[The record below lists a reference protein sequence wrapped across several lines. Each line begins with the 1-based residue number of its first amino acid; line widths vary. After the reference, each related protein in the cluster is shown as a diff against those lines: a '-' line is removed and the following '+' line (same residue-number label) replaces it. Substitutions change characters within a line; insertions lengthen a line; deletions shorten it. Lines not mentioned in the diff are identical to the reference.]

1 MARRDRWYP
10 LVLLVLLAGS
20 AWTAA
25 SAVPAAEVTAGRI
38 PSPRAGFLAPDF
50 HVGTLQGEVL
60 TLSDLRGGPVILN
73 FWATWC
79 PPCRAEMPALERVHR
94 QHKAAGLA
102 IVAVNATSQD
112 SVSAATGFLEA
123 LGLTFPVGMD
133 PTGEVQR
140 LYQVRALPTTFF
152 VDRRGEIREVVIGGP
167 LAEAHLQAMVTELMA
182 ELP

>member
-1 MARRDRWYP
+1 MARRDRWY
-10 LVLLVLLAGS
+10 LFVLLVFLAGS

-25 SAVPAAEVTAGRI
+25 SAVPPAEVTAGRI

-50 HVGTLQGEVL
+50 HVETLEGEVL

-94 QHKAAGLA
+94 QHRAAGLA

-112 SVSAATGFLEA
+112 SVSAAAGFVEA

-182 ELP
+182 ESP